1 MDRDG
6 SGGGG
11 GGGYLCLGYDK
22 ISFEGILLSW
32 WVIVSLSAN
41 ICLNINFG
49 RLY

>member
-11 GGGYLCLGYDK
+11 GFSGLGYDK

-41 ICLNINFG
+41 ICLNINFE